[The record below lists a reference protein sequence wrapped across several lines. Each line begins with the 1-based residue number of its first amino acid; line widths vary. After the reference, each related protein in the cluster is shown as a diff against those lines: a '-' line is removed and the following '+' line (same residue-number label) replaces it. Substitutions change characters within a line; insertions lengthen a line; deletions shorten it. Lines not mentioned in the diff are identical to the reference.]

1 MEYFIV
7 YILTKCKYYGNY
19 NIINRNCI
27 HRSMDLALFR
37 SKASYNY

>member
-7 YILTKCKYYGNY
+7 YIPTTCKYYGNF
-19 NIINRNCI
+19 NFITRNRI
-27 HRSMDLALFR
+27 HRSLDLALFR